1 MRNNKPKK
9 NAPKRQKNDENESL
23 KPKKK
28 LQPNVPKVNLKSNKF
43 WDEIIDDEAEDL
55 EKYLS

>member
-9 NAPKRQKNDENESL
+9 NAPKRHQSDENEAL

-28 LQPNVPKVNLKSNKF
+28 MLPHEPKVNLKSNKF
-43 WDEIIDDEAEDL
+43 WDEIIDEEADDL

>member
-9 NAPKRQKNDENESL
+9 NTQKQQQIDEKESQ

-28 LQPNVPKVNLKSNKF
+28 MLPNEPKVNLKSNKF
-43 WDEIIDDEAEDL
+43 WEEIIDDEAEDL
-55 EKYLS
+55 EKYL